1 MSRERRADGE
11 SCWPNGE
18 LGDESTIF
26 MTEGC
31 TLPQSL
37 SSASRLNLRPNAN
50 FHCERFEAS
59 HSFKPCSSELCC
71 SSNGRLAE
79 RKTAIIWRHRSVD
92 QNLETRIGQR
102 LLRPIQ

>member
-11 SCWPNGE
+11 SYWPNGE

-71 SSNGRLAE
+71 SSNGRLAK
-79 RKTAIIWRHRSVD
+79 RKTAVVGWDYSMGED
-92 QNLETRIGQR
+92 FETST
-102 LLRPIQ
+102 